1 MHPLA
6 KLPCPVCQEATDSLK
21 SYRLI
26 LFRLFIGIGASHK
39 SATVVSCPSCMRKRL
54 LKLALV
60 NLIPGNVLWVICW
73 TLVFD
78 CGVDEFDAGAF
89 ERCGEGG
96 GGATLLLS
104 PCEQFVQDTS
114 ELI

>member
-26 LFRLFIGIGASHK
+26 LFLLFIGIGASHK
-39 SATVVSCPSCMRKRL
+39 SATVVACPSCMRKRL

-60 NLIPGNVLWVICW
+60 NLIPGNVLWVIL
-73 TLVFD
+73 LVPWYSIAALMSLTQ
-78 CGVDEFDAGAF
+78 GHSSSVVKAM
-89 ERCGEGG
+89 EG
-96 GGATLLLS
+96 
-104 PCEQFVQDTS
+104 
-114 ELI
+114 